1 MKKTFRRKRAIR
13 KKRRYTKKRFA
24 RANRVQRLPMDQE
37 KRVFSRTL
45 DVRLDADTDDFS
57 AVISLFG
64 AKNASAIANT
74 ITVSDMEQNGVLRSL
89 MTEYQSFSI
98 TGVAFKY
105 IPTGVTQYD
114 IRPSAIT
121 VAYSNEEVFYAP
133 LIDERLH
140 CLPTYQIMAVDPCKP
155 ISRYY
160 STAAV
165 KRR

>member
-13 KKRRYTKKRFA
+13 KKRRYTKKKFA

-37 KRVFSRTL
+37 KRVFSRTF
-45 DVRLDADTDDFS
+45 DVRLDANTDDFS
-57 AVISLFG
+57 AVLSLFG
-64 AKNASAIANT
+64 SKNLTSQTTT
-74 ITVSDMEQNGVLRSL
+74 ITIADMEQNGVLRSL

-105 IPTGVTQYD
+105 IPTGVTNYD
-114 IRPSAIT
+114 IRPSCIT
-121 VAYSNEEVFYAP
+121 VAYSSEEVFYGP
-133 LIDERLH
+133 IVDERLH
-140 CLPTYQIMAVDPCKP
+140 CLPTYQVLAVDPCKP